1 MSSTSEQSLAGKR
14 IILGVTGGIAAYKAS
29 ELIRLFKK
37 AGAEVQVLTTP
48 NAEKFVTPLTLG
60 TLSEREVITGI
71 FPENETGSWTKHVAL
86 GLWADLY
93 IIAPATAQ
101 TMAKLAAGMV
111 DSMLTAVALAGR
123 CPILICP
130 AMDHDM
136 YMHGAT
142 QKSLAALRELG
153 YEIMEAQ
160 HGELAS
166 GLIGMGRLPEPEQIF
181 SRSVAKLTEIAK
193 ARKGELAGKK
203 VLVSAGPTREAIDPV
218 RFISNH
224 STGTMGYEI
233 AAAAA
238 RRGADVTLVSGPTAL
253 STPENVHRLNVT
265 TAAEMLSKMQ
275 ACAGADYTFMVAA
288 VADFRPRTEASS
300 KLKKDGG
307 FSGIELEPTQDILA
321 ELGSE
326 KAADQVLVG
335 FALETDDALSNARSK
350 LERKNLDWI
359 VMNNLRDPG
368 AGFGTGTNAVTII
381 GRDSSE
387 TKLPVMEKREVAE
400 ALLDHVTT

>member
-1 MSSTSEQSLAGKR
+1 
-14 IILGVTGGIAAYKAS
+14 
-29 ELIRLFKK
+29 
-37 AGAEVQVLTTP
+37 
-48 NAEKFVTPLTLG
+48 
-60 TLSEREVITGI
+60 
-71 FPENETGSWTKHVAL
+71 
-86 GLWADLY
+86 
-93 IIAPATAQ
+93 
-101 TMAKLAAGMV
+101 
-111 DSMLTAVALAGR
+111 
-123 CPILICP
+123 
-130 AMDHDM
+130 MDHDM
-136 YMHGAT
+136 YVHGAT
-142 QKSLAALRELG
+142 QKSLSSLRELG

-166 GLIGMGRLPEPEQIF
+166 GLVGMGRLPEPEDIYN
-181 SRSVAKLTEIAK
+181 RSVEKLAEIA
-193 ARKGELAGKK
+193 AERKGELAGKK

-253 STPENVHRLNVT
+253 ATPENVHRLNVT
-265 TAAEMLSKMQ
+265 TAAEMLDKMQ
-275 ACAGADYTFMVAA
+275 AHSEADYTFMVAA
-288 VADFRPRTEASS
+288 VADFRPRTESSS

-326 KAADQVLVG
+326 KTVGQILVG
-335 FALETDDALSNARSK
+335 FALETDDALANARSK
-350 LERKNLDWI
+350 LDRKNLDWI

-381 GRDSSE
+381 GRDDSE
-387 TKLPVMEKREVAE
+387 TKLPVMKKREVAE
-400 ALLDHVTT
+400 ALLDHVAS